1 MPSLTEDVKQ
11 YMLLILLTYTY
22 LQPIKFREILLEE
35 NQYENV
41 LKVLLTTHYSE
52 KLIRKI
58 FLLAM
63 SKLLEVE
70 EQYFED
76 IVRECIKYFKEQ

>member
-11 YMLLILLTYTY
+11 YLLLILLTYTY

-70 EQYFED
+70 
-76 IVRECIKYFKEQ
+76 

>member
-11 YMLLILLTYTY
+11 YLLLILLTYTY

-35 NQYENV
+35 QQYENV

-70 EQYFED
+70 
-76 IVRECIKYFKEQ
+76 